1 MVDLRLLVFSH
12 AKALIIHGLIYW
24 TISQRTSSLF
34 HCKDLTERV
43 KQWILSILSQPESKK
58 FEKRQIDEL
67 AKIIKKRE
75 GKNEVRKTTGE

>member
-1 MVDLRLLVFSH
+1 M
-12 AKALIIHGLIYW
+12 
-24 TISQRTSSLF
+24 F